1 MHTLSGLSLWHSTM
15 TAEEWGPSRAPLD
28 GDAVADVAI
37 VGGGFTGLWTAYY
50 LLTRRPSL
58 RVTILEAEQVGFGA
72 SGRNGGWCSAL
83 LPMGLEAIAAASNR
97 DAAVAL
103 QRAMNETVGEVGRVV
118 AHEGIDCHWAH
129 GGYVALARNAVQL
142 ERARALVAH
151 DRSFGFAEE
160 DIRLLD
166 AREASRTVNATR
178 VVGGTYT
185 PHCAAIH
192 PARLA
197 RGLATTVERLGATIH
212 EATRVVRV
220 EPRTSKVAL
229 ATVHTATGRLRADT
243 VVMATEA
250 FTAQLPGQRRNLVPI
265 YSLMIATE
273 PLSDDVWAQIGLH
286 ERPTFND
293 GRRMIVYGQRTA
305 DGRFAF
311 GGRGAPYHFGSRM
324 DPAFDQNPAVH
335 ASLHETLREMFPVIG
350 DARVTHTWGGAVAA
364 ARDWW
369 CFARHDRAAGIATAG
384 GYVGD
389 GVGTTNLSGRT
400 LADLITGVDSPLVH
414 LPWVGHRSR
423 KWEPE
428 PLRWLGIN
436 SMVRL
441 PISADSSEE
450 RTGRTARV
458 RSAILS
464 RLTGH

>member
-1 MHTLSGLSLWHSTM
+1 MHPLANLSLWHDTM
-15 TAEEWGPSRAPLD
+15 AAEEWGEARPALAH
-28 GDAVADVAI
+28 DAVTDVAI

-83 LPMGLEAIAAASNR
+83 LPMGLDAIAAKSNR
-97 DAAVAL
+97 DAAIAL
-103 QRAMNETVGEVGRVV
+103 QRTMNETVAEVGRVV

-129 GGYVALARNAVQL
+129 GGYVSLARNAVQL
-142 ERARALVAH
+142 ERARASVAH
-151 DRSFGFAEE
+151 DRSYGFAEE
-160 DIRLLD
+160 DVRLLD
-166 AREASRTVNATR
+166 AREASRMANATN

-192 PARLA
+192 PSRLA
-197 RGLATTVERLGATIH
+197 RGLASAVERLGATIH
-212 EATRVVRV
+212 EGTRVLRV
-220 EPRTSKVAL
+220 EPRNSKVAL
-229 ATVHTATGRLRADT
+229 ATVHTAAGTLRADT

-250 FTAQLPGQRRNLVPI
+250 FTAQMPGQRRNLVPI

-273 PLSDDVWAQIGLH
+273 PLPDEVWAEIGLH
-286 ERPTFND
+286 ERATFND
-293 GRRMIVYGQRTA
+293 GRRMIIYGQRTS

-324 DPAFDQNPAVH
+324 DPAFDKNPAVH
-335 ASLHETLREMFPVIG
+335 ALLHETLREMFPVIG
-350 DARVTHTWGGAVAA
+350 DAKVTHTWGGAVAA

-369 CFARHDRAAGIATAG
+369 CFARHDRASGIATAG

-400 LADLITGVDSPLVH
+400 LADLITGVDSPLVR
-414 LPWVGHRSR
+414 LPWVGHQGR

-441 PISADSSEE
+441 PISADASEE
-450 RTGRTARV
+450 RTGRPARV
-458 RSAILS
+458 RSAVLS